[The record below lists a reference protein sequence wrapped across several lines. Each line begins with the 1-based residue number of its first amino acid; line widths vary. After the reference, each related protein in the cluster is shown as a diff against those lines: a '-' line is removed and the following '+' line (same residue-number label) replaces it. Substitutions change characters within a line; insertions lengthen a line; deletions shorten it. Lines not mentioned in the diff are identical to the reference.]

1 MAWRSTAA
9 GNLFDGGRVPRPM
22 EEVAEAGGNA
32 GSAAA
37 LPQTAAGSLFYGAA
51 ALKQTA
57 TGSLLDR
64 GRPS

>member
-1 MAWRSTAA
+1 
-9 GNLFDGGRVPRPM
+9 M
-22 EEVAEAGGNA
+22 EEVAEVGGNA

-57 TGSLLDR
+57 AGSLLDR